1 VTRLAHRFV
10 VYMAAVTRFA
20 FTKGGSRALPSYAP
34 SLPQASDQAL
44 GRSYDSAQ
52 DLTLVPVRFLFE
64 NPPEPVKA
72 RSVFVA
78 SNHGYRPF
86 DRASC
91 ATRSGRPSSFE
102 PR

>member
-34 SLPQASDQAL
+34 SLPRASDQAL

-72 RSVFVA
+72 RSVCGLQPRLPPV
-78 SNHGYRPF
+78 
-86 DRASC
+86 
-91 ATRSGRPSSFE
+91 RSRQLCHQIRTAVQF
-102 PR
+102 